1 MKPQRI
7 RELVSA
13 GMGGDVSGWEP
24 CPERVGDG
32 PARRLPVGDWFTLG
46 RSSEG
51 TVLYYDDGFSMEMA
65 VDSYGPEGT
74 FSGPGCEVV
83 FGAFGGRRTHIEP
96 DREELERFMRLTFYR
111 APSVLDGGFTF
122 LLSDELALHVTDV
135 AEGAVPRFRCDVSYT
150 SSDGKASVEA
160 SGEAVYLPE
169 GPAVVG
175 EGFRLLI
182 PTDLMTLRAFRER
195 NRSMTVDTK
204 GWLKENPFERRPEE
218 TSERRREI
226 ASALARLRPGSRSM
240 RIPRGIDGGEEPW
253 DDQ

>member
-1 MKPQRI
+1 MRRQCQALGREAEGMKPQRI

-122 LLSDELALHVTDV
+122 MLSDELALHVTDV
-135 AEGAVPRFRCDVSYT
+135 VEGAVRRFRCDVSYT
-150 SSDGKASVEA
+150 SSDGKVSMEA
-160 SGEAVYLPE
+160 SGDGPDDAE
-169 GPAVVG
+169 GVQ
-175 EGFRLLI
+175 
-182 PTDLMTLRAFRER
+182 
-195 NRSMTVDTK
+195 
-204 GWLKENPFERRPEE
+204 
-218 TSERRREI
+218 
-226 ASALARLRPGSRSM
+226 
-240 RIPRGIDGGEEPW
+240 GEEPV
-253 DDQ
+253 DDRRHTEVVDGEPVRGEAGGGVGEEARDRVRAGEAQAGVQEHEDPQGDRRRGGAVG

>member
-7 RELVSA
+7 RELVLA

-111 APSVLDGGFTF
+111 APSPDAPVYVEEGKSVKKGDPLCILEAMKMMNTLESEFDCTVEKILVQNGDLVEFDQPLF
-122 LLSDELALHVTDV
+122 LV
-135 AEGAVPRFRCDVSYT
+135 R
-150 SSDGKASVEA
+150 K
-160 SGEAVYLPE
+160 
-169 GPAVVG
+169 
-175 EGFRLLI
+175 
-182 PTDLMTLRAFRER
+182 
-195 NRSMTVDTK
+195 N
-204 GWLKENPFERRPEE
+204 
-218 TSERRREI
+218 
-226 ASALARLRPGSRSM
+226 
-240 RIPRGIDGGEEPW
+240 
-253 DDQ
+253 

>member
-74 FSGPGCEVV
+74 FSGPGCEAV

-135 AEGAVPRFRCDVSYT
+135 VEGAVRRFRCDVSYT
-150 SSDGKASVEA
+150 SSDGKVSVEA

-195 NRSMTVDTK
+195 NRSMTVDTRR
-204 GWLKENPFERRPEE
+204 WLTENPFEGRPGEA
-218 TSERRREI
+218 SERRREI

-253 DDQ
+253 DEQ